1 MDEITEV
8 QRLLDPP
15 RGLQQHT
22 VQAARYRLMR
32 AAAAPAPAGRR
43 RVLTLT
49 AVATT
54 AAATAVVAVAATRP
68 AQPQQ
73 AALAAWTVN
82 RAADNSVTV
91 TLREFRDPQGL
102 QRKLTAAGVPA
113 LVQDGPSPCPFPYQ
127 AIPGNKALIGQVVT
141 RDMPRQSSLAIF
153 TIHPS
158 AIPAG
163 AQLDIVFP
171 YSGTDRTA
179 KPTQTGDP
187 ASSPEPSSSSS
198 GNGASVAHP
207 VAIRLIPVSQPECVK
222 PSPEPSASQQG
233 PSTARK

>member
-22 VQAARYRLMR
+22 VQTARHRLMR
-32 AAAAPAPAGRR
+32 AAIVPAPAGRR

-49 AVATT
+49 ALATA
-54 AAATAVVAVAATRP
+54 AAATAAVAAAATRP
-68 AQPQQ
+68 AQSQQ
-73 AALAAWTVN
+73 ATLAAWTVS

-102 QRKLTAAGVPA
+102 QRTLAAAGVPV
-113 LVQDGPSPCPFPYQ
+113 LVQDGPSPCPYPYQ
-127 AIPGNKALIGQVVT
+127 AIAGNASFIGQVVT
-141 RDMPRQSSLAIF
+141 RDNPRQGSLAVF

-158 AIPAG
+158 AIPTG
-163 AQLDIVFP
+163 TQLDIMFP
-171 YSGTDRTA
+171 YPGAA
-179 KPTQTGDP
+179 KPAPTGEQE
-187 ASSPEPSSSSS
+187 SSRGPSSSPS

-207 VAIRLIPVSQPECVK
+207 ITIRLIPASQPECVK
-222 PSPEPSASQQG
+222 PSPRPSPSQ
-233 PSTARK
+233 